1 MSSSL
6 NSEESTMKTNPVYKP
21 AVGLALIGL
30 FLMLMSMVPINATEY
45 SERGV
50 RFPDGYVPM
59 WVDEGDT
66 VSTLIN
72 TRQII
77 MITPKTHPELLLG
90 HEAEKATYLEV
101 KLGNGQTIQVFEPFE
116 EFVERIRRSK

>member
-1 MSSSL
+1 
-6 NSEESTMKTNPVYKP
+6 MKTNPVYKP
-21 AVGLALIGL
+21 VVGLALIGL
-30 FLMLMSMVPINATEY
+30 VLMLMSMVTPKNA
-45 SERGV
+45 SGI

-59 WVDEGDT
+59 WVDSGDT

-77 MITPKTHPELLLG
+77 MITPKTHPELLLY
-90 HEAEKATYLEV
+90 HDNDKAYLEV
-101 KLGNGQTIQVFEPFE
+101 KLGNGETIRVFEPFE